1 MSDFRAHIVGDLDLS
16 EARSQMESFL
26 NEYKDKKLKITPEIN
41 TSQAQKA
48 GEQAAQAVSKGMEKS
63 AQSTGAQFAQAVSKG
78 ASKSK
83 KGKDLF
89 GFSEEQQ
96 KVRKKIAKD
105 AELLQESYPGLN
117 KKDAK
122 KDARGYYTAQESERK
137 KAEQAAQ
144 KASEQK
150 MKDSIS
156 AINEESKARERAEKQ
171 NYQARKKNADAI
183 MKESLANIEKQSKNK
198 ADIIKAQASGKDSTV
213 DILKEQ
219 RKQLRSE
226 GRKLQKEMR
235 SYNDIYSP
243 SERSQILRNKRMESS
258 YDVDMARATVSDK
271 VAASLKVSSS
281 GSASSSNSTKSGNN
295 KIRYNVETGN
305 YAARSSKMEKQLSV
319 YSGQDTE
326 NVAKATIA
334 LKTYN
339 EELGNLQNHF
349 NGSKRMNGS
358 ELAASF
364 ERMTKAGDT
373 FKNTLSQINDTQSK
387 NLATGVAERGA
398 NKIAAYYEANSKAV
412 KKYGASLKELESQY
426 RNAKTVEDKGNIEN
440 EFSTLK
446 SRISAEGLTGKSGLD
461 EAKRAFKQIGQ
472 FAMTYG
478 LIQNTVM
485 QIPSQMISAV
495 KDVDSSMTNLYKVT
509 DETQS
514 RYDQYQKSAAQSAT
528 SLGRS
533 MSSYINQTA
542 EWSKLGYSLDDS
554 EKLSKLSSIYAN
566 VGEVSDDTAVSDMV
580 TAMKAYNI
588 KANNAQSIIDS
599 LNILGN
605 NYATSSADLGE
616 GLSNSASS
624 LAVSGNDIN
633 QSLAMLTGMAEIT
646 QSAPEAGNALKIL
659 SMRIRG
665 YDEQTD
671 SYTNDTEELSGA
683 IADLTKTAKT
693 PGGISLF
700 TDDSKQTYKDT
711 YTLMKDIS
719 EVYDDL
725 SDKKKA
731 ELLEKLAGKNRGNQI
746 AALIQGFQS
755 GQVQKAYED
764 SINSEGSAQQE
775 QDRWLNSIE
784 AKQQQFQAAMQN
796 LATSTISSD
805 FFKGLTDTGTG
816 ALNVLTNIVDKFG
829 LLNTAAVGLGIF
841 QGKNN
846 SGESTWESPH
856 AFFETTYAA

>member
-1 MSDFRAHIVGDLDLS
+1 MSDFRAHIVGNLDLS

-48 GEQAAQAVSKGMEKS
+48 GEQVAQTVSKGMEKS

-137 KAEQAAQ
+137 KADQAAQ

-171 NYQARKKNADAI
+171 NYQTRKKNADAI

-213 DILKEQ
+213 DVLKEQ

-258 YDVDMARATVSDK
+258 YDVDMARAAVSDK

-495 KDVDSSMTNLYKVT
+495 KDYDSAMTNMQMATGISNNQAQELMNTYSDMGKQLKVT
-509 DETQS
+509 GVDVAT
-514 RYDQYQKSAAQSAT
+514 SAT
-528 SLGRS
+528 EWMKQGKTIEESNKLAQDSIVLSKIGDLSSDDATRTITAAMKS
-533 MSSYINQTA
+533 YDLNESQVMDFVDQISAIDMASGTDVGGLANAFNEVAANANQAGISTKQLLSYAAVIGETTQEGMSSVGT
-542 EWSKLGYSLDDS
+542 SLNAIFS
-554 EKLSKLSSIYAN
+554 RMGNIKLSRLKDYQNGGEDLSN
-566 VGEVSDDTAVSDMV
+566 VETVLKGVGISLRDTDGEFKNFGDVLDDTAARWSDFGTVQQRAVAQAFAGTNHMNDFMV
-580 TAMKAYNI
+580 LMQQYSKAQEYMQTASDASGTSMEKYGAYT
-588 KANNAQSIIDS
+588 DS
-599 LNILGN
+599 FEGKL
-605 NYATSSADLGE
+605 E
-616 GLSNSASS
+616 GLESTFESLSNT
-624 LAVSGNDIN
+624 VVN
-633 QSLAMLTGMAEIT
+633 
-646 QSAPEAGNALKIL
+646 
-659 SMRIRG
+659 
-665 YDEQTD
+665 
-671 SYTNDTEELSGA
+671 
-683 IADLTKTAKT
+683 
-693 PGGISLF
+693 
-700 TDDSKQTYKDT
+700 
-711 YTLMKDIS
+711 
-719 EVYDDL
+719 
-725 SDKKKA
+725 
-731 ELLEKLAGKNRGNQI
+731 
-746 AALIQGFQS
+746 
-755 GQVQKAYED
+755 
-764 SINSEGSAQQE
+764 
-775 QDRWLNSIE
+775 
-784 AKQQQFQAAMQN
+784 
-796 LATSTISSD
+796 SD
-805 FFKGLTDTGTG
+805 FLKGTIDTGTQ
-816 ALNVLTNIVDKFG
+816 ALEIFDKVTNSLGVI
-829 LLNTAAVGLGIF
+829 NTAAVGLGIF

>member
-1 MSDFRAHIVGDLDLS
+1 M
-16 EARSQMESFL
+16 
-26 NEYKDKKLKITPEIN
+26 
-41 TSQAQKA
+41 
-48 GEQAAQAVSKGMEKS
+48 
-63 AQSTGAQFAQAVSKG
+63 GAQFQVDVNVVTHGAEKVNELEQKLSKMQNKSVDIKVNVDG
-78 ASKSK
+78 LDKLDTSKLNKQFNVASKELSK
-83 KGKDLF
+83 SFASNFKNIKIDNAQLF
-89 GFSEEQQ
+89 DYAKE
-96 KVRKKIAKD
+96 RKKVD
-105 AELLQESYPGLN
+105 ALT
-117 KKDAK
+117 KDAK
-122 KDARGYYTAQESERK
+122 KAIVQNVDG
-137 KAEQAAQ
+137 
-144 KASEQK
+144 
-150 MKDSIS
+150 IS
-156 AINEESKARERAEKQ
+156 KSRAGSFAKSYINEQIKQNAQVERQLQRNAEKQ
-171 NYQARKKNADAI
+171 AKAYESVQKRINSGEFEARNAKADKFLSKYDGQNSEVLEKARKTVSEIKSLQSELQSGVYSSGDKKGLKIVDSDQIKIMDQIDEKAKQMKNTFTEI
-183 MKESLANIEKQSKNK
+183 SNLESKTLG
-198 ADIIKAQASGKDSTV
+198 SG
-213 DILKEQ
+213 IA
-219 RKQLRSE
+219 
-226 GRKLQKEMR
+226 
-235 SYNDIYSP
+235 
-243 SERSQILRNKRMESS
+243 ERSAN
-258 YDVDMARATVSDK
+258 
-271 VAASLKVSSS
+271 
-281 GSASSSNSTKSGNN
+281 
-295 KIRYNVETGN
+295 
-305 YAARSSKMEKQLSV
+305 
-319 YSGQDTE
+319 
-326 NVAKATIA
+326 NVA
-334 LKTYN
+334 TYMEN
-339 EELGNLQNHF
+339 N
-349 NGSKRMNGS
+349 
-358 ELAASF
+358 
-364 ERMTKAGDT
+364 TKA
-373 FKNTLSQINDTQSK
+373 L
-387 NLATGVAERGA
+387 
-398 NKIAAYYEANSKAV
+398 
-412 KKYGASLKELESQY
+412 KKYGEQLATLQQQY
-426 RNAKTVEDKGNIEN
+426 KSATT
-440 EFSTLK
+440 EFEKSDLDNQFK
-446 SRISAEGLTGKSGLD
+446 NLQSRISAEGLTGRSGWD
-461 EAKRAFKQIGQ
+461 EFKRAGKQIAQ
-472 FAMTYG
+472 FAGIYG
-478 LIQNTVM
+478 AIQNIGM
-485 QIPSQMISAV
+485 KIPSQVIGAV

-509 DETQS
+509 DETKS
-514 RYDQYQKSAAQSAT
+514 RYDRYQKSAAQSAT

-725 SDKKKA
+725 TDKKKA

-805 FFKGLTDTGTG
+805 FFKGITDTGTG

-829 LLNTAAVGLGIF
+829 LLNTAAIGLGIF

-846 SGESTWESPH
+846 SGESTWDSPH
-856 AFFETTYAA
+856 AFFKTTYAA

>member
-16 EARSQMESFL
+16 EARSQMENFL

-48 GEQAAQAVSKGMEKS
+48 GQQAMQAVAKGVQKGNKS
-63 AQSTGAQFAQAVSKG
+63 GDIYGFSEYQQNLREQI
-78 ASKSK
+78 K
-83 KGKDLF
+83 KGKNDLR
-89 GFSEEQQ
+89 Q
-96 KVRKKIAKD
+96 A
-105 AELLQESYPGLN
+105 YPTLSN
-117 KKDAK
+117 KDAK
-122 KDARGYYTAQESERK
+122 ADAKKYYSAQESAVKQE
-137 KAEQAAQ
+137 AQ
-144 KASEQK
+144 KVQK
-150 MKDSIS
+150 
-156 AINEESKARERAEKQ
+156 Q
-171 NYQARKKNADAI
+171 
-183 MKESLANIEKQSKNK
+183 IEKTQSNISK
-198 ADIIKAQASGKDSTV
+198 IKSNYEDGVYDAKLSRIQRQIASY
-213 DILKEQ
+213 E
-219 RKQLRSE
+219 
-226 GRKLQKEMR
+226 
-235 SYNDIYSP
+235 
-243 SERSQILRNKRMESS
+243 
-258 YDVDMARATVSDK
+258 
-271 VAASLKVSSS
+271 
-281 GSASSSNSTKSGNN
+281 
-295 KIRYNVETGN
+295 
-305 YAARSSKMEKQLSV
+305 
-319 YSGQDTE
+319 GQDTP
-326 NVAKATIA
+326 NVKKATSA
-334 LKTYN
+334 LKSYK
-339 EELGNLQNHF
+339 EELSNIQNHF
-349 NGSKRMNGS
+349 NGSKTLGNDQ
-358 ELAASF
+358 LLASF
-364 ERMTKAGDT
+364 ERLTKAGNQ
-373 FKNTLSQINDTQSK
+373 FKNTLSQIQDTQSK
-387 NLATGVAERGA
+387 TLGMGVAERGA

-412 KKYGASLKELESQY
+412 KKYGASLKELEYQY

-461 EAKRAFKQIGQ
+461 DAKRAFRQIGQ

-554 EKLSKLSSIYAN
+554 EKLSKLSSMYAN

-725 SDKKKA
+725 TDKKKA

-755 GQVQKAYED
+755 GQVQRAYED

-805 FFKGLTDTGTG
+805 FFKGITDTGTG

-829 LLNTAAVGLGIF
+829 LLNTAAIGLGIF

-846 SGESTWESPH
+846 SGESTWDSSH
-856 AFFETTYAA
+856 AFFKTTYAA

>member
-1 MSDFRAHIVGDLDLS
+1 M
-16 EARSQMESFL
+16 
-26 NEYKDKKLKITPEIN
+26 
-41 TSQAQKA
+41 
-48 GEQAAQAVSKGMEKS
+48 
-63 AQSTGAQFAQAVSKG
+63 GAQFQVDVNVVTHGAEKVNELEQKLSKMQNKSVDIKVNVDG
-78 ASKSK
+78 LDKLDTSKLNKQFNVASKELSK
-83 KGKDLF
+83 SFASNFKNIKIDNAQLF
-89 GFSEEQQ
+89 DYAKE
-96 KVRKKIAKD
+96 RKKVD
-105 AELLQESYPGLN
+105 ALT
-117 KKDAK
+117 KDAK
-122 KDARGYYTAQESERK
+122 KAIVQNVDG
-137 KAEQAAQ
+137 
-144 KASEQK
+144 
-150 MKDSIS
+150 IS
-156 AINEESKARERAEKQ
+156 KSRAGSFAKSYINEQIKQNAQVERQLQRNAEKQ
-171 NYQARKKNADAI
+171 AKAYESVQKRINSGEFEARNAKADKFLSKYDGQNSEVLEKARKTASEIKSLQSELQSGVYSSGDKKGLKIVDSDQIKIMDQIDEKAKQMKNTFTEI
-183 MKESLANIEKQSKNK
+183 SNLESKTLG
-198 ADIIKAQASGKDSTV
+198 SG
-213 DILKEQ
+213 IA
-219 RKQLRSE
+219 
-226 GRKLQKEMR
+226 
-235 SYNDIYSP
+235 
-243 SERSQILRNKRMESS
+243 ERSAN
-258 YDVDMARATVSDK
+258 
-271 VAASLKVSSS
+271 
-281 GSASSSNSTKSGNN
+281 
-295 KIRYNVETGN
+295 
-305 YAARSSKMEKQLSV
+305 
-319 YSGQDTE
+319 
-326 NVAKATIA
+326 NVA
-334 LKTYN
+334 TYMEN
-339 EELGNLQNHF
+339 N
-349 NGSKRMNGS
+349 
-358 ELAASF
+358 
-364 ERMTKAGDT
+364 TKA
-373 FKNTLSQINDTQSK
+373 L
-387 NLATGVAERGA
+387 
-398 NKIAAYYEANSKAV
+398 
-412 KKYGASLKELESQY
+412 KKYGEQLATLQQQY
-426 RNAKTVEDKGNIEN
+426 KSATT
-440 EFSTLK
+440 EFEKSDLDNQFK
-446 SRISAEGLTGKSGLD
+446 NLQSRISAEGLTGRSGWD
-461 EAKRAFKQIGQ
+461 EFKRAGKQIAQ
-472 FAMTYG
+472 FAGIYG
-478 LIQNTVM
+478 AIQNIGM
-485 QIPSQMISAV
+485 KIPSQVIGAV

-509 DETQS
+509 DETKS
-514 RYDQYQKSAAQSAT
+514 RYDRYQKSAAQSAT

-725 SDKKKA
+725 TDKKKA

-805 FFKGLTDTGTG
+805 FFKGITDTGTG

-829 LLNTAAVGLGIF
+829 LLNTAAIGLGIF

-846 SGESTWESPH
+846 SGESTWDSPH
-856 AFFETTYAA
+856 AFFKTTYAA